1 MLVLRNHLRALVVL
15 LLACLASPAP
25 AAPIGEPR
33 PKNDSPAEKVRKALD
48 QVIDVKFENQSLE
61 GAVNQ
66 LREAHKINFVLD
78 RVAVSTMGIDPT
90 MNGNPPVNLEQSN
103 VKLRTV
109 LRTLLGPL
117 HLTYAIVG
125 DTVVITTEEAA
136 VARQLRQRVSLD
148 LDKTHLAAALKQ
160 LARDTATNLLVDP
173 RVTKE
178 AETAI
183 TLQLDDVPLETAVR
197 LMAEMAGL
205 KPVRLGNVLLVTNKA
220 SAAELRAEPELVPPL
235 KPGGGPEDVAVPPG
249 VPAPGVKIVPLPG
262 AAPPPPAAAPVPD
275 KTEKGEKDAPADPP
289 EKPKEKPGGDP
300 KPEPKKP

>member
-1 MLVLRNHLRALVVL
+1 MPVLRNRFRALVVL
-15 LLACLASPAP
+15 LLLTCLATPAP

-48 QVIDVKFENQSLE
+48 QVIDVKFENQPLE

-78 RVAVSTMGIDPT
+78 RVAVSTMGIDP
-90 MNGNPPVNLEQSN
+90 MNGNLVNLEQSN

-109 LRTLLGPL
+109 LRSLLAPL

-148 LDKTHLAAALKQ
+148 LDKTHLAVALKQ

-178 AETAI
+178 AETAV

-197 LMAEMAGL
+197 LMAELAGL
-205 KPVRLGNVLLVTNKA
+205 KPVRMGNVLLVTNKA
-220 SAAELRAEPELVPPL
+220 TAAELRAEPELVPPL
-235 KPGGGPEDVAVPPG
+235 KPGGGTDDVVVPGGPG
-249 VPAPGVKIVPLPG
+249 VPAVPGVKVVPVPG
-262 AAPPPPAAAPVPD
+262 AVPPPPAAGAVPD
-275 KTEKGEKDAPADPP
+275 KAEKGEKDAPADPP
-289 EKPKEKPGGDP
+289 EKPKEKPEP
-300 KPEPKKP
+300 KPEKKE

>member
-1 MLVLRNHLRALVVL
+1 MLVLRNRFRVLVALL

-48 QVIDVKFENQSLE
+48 QVIDVKIENQPLE
-61 GAVNQ
+61 AAVNQ

-78 RVAVSTMGIDPT
+78 RVAVSTMGIDP
-90 MNGNPPVNLEQSN
+90 MNGNLVNLEQSN
-103 VKLRTV
+103 VKLRTA
-109 LRTLLGPL
+109 LRALLAPL
-117 HLTYAIVG
+117 HLTYAIIG

-136 VARQLRQRVSLD
+136 VTRQLRQRVSLD
-148 LDKTHLAAALKQ
+148 LDKAHLVVALKQ

-178 AETAI
+178 AEAAI

-197 LMAEMAGL
+197 LMAELAGL

-220 SAAELRAEPELVPPL
+220 SAVELRAEPELVPPL
-235 KPGGGPEDVAVPPG
+235 KPGGGPDDVAVPGVPG
-249 VPAPGVKIVPLPG
+249 VAIPGVKVVPG
-262 AAPPPPAAAPVPD
+262 VVPPPPAAAPVPD
-275 KTEKGEKDAPADPP
+275 KTEKGEKDTPP
-289 EKPKEKPGGDP
+289 ETEKPKEKPGGDP
-300 KPEPKKP
+300 KPEPKKE